1 MVATTD
7 LKSVAQCVPVRVR
20 VPAPIKECGMKTSI
34 EYTELCGLEIYLEYL
49 QINKNIPPEVEKWIR
64 LRIDYLKSK

>member
-1 MVATTD
+1 
-7 LKSVAQCVPVRVR
+7 
-20 VPAPIKECGMKTSI
+20 MKTSI